1 MPFIRGRYHINPI
14 AGEALE
20 AARAAEADSVA
31 RALDSRL
38 GGWDEREHGDTERKG
53 PIHHV
58 EIEPAELV
66 PAHSGRAARGFVV
79 RIQRH
84 PPQDGDGAA
93 DLNDQAQDK
102 AAPAQ
107 TETHAFT
114 DHRDLVSFLRGEF
127 AKDCPR

>member
-31 RALDSRL
+31 HALDSRL
-38 GGWDEREHGDTERKG
+38 GDWDEREGGNTVRKG

-84 PPQDGDGAA
+84 ALQEADGGA
-93 DLNDQAQDK
+93 DLNEQLQDK
-102 AAPAQ
+102 TAPAQ

-114 DHRDLVSFLRGEF
+114 DHRDLVSFLRGELG
-127 AKDCPR
+127 KDCPR